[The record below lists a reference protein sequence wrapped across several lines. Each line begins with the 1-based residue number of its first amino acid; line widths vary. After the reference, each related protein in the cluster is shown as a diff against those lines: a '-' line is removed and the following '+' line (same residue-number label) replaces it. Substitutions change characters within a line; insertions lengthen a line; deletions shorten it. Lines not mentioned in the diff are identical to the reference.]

1 MNIKKSFP
9 FLYTNKKLSESEIRN
24 TVPCAVASK
33 KKKKKRIGINLTRMG
48 KTCTMKTFKM
58 VFKKIFH

>member
-33 KKKKKRIGINLTRMG
+33 KKKKKKDRNKFNQDG
-48 KTCTMKTFKM
+48 KDLYNENF
-58 VFKKIFH
+58 